1 MCGEFV
7 YTSGRGE
14 VAIHR
19 ACGHYCIT
27 VACDSVLQL
36 SRTLVIKK
44 SMFFGDKINRE
55 TLGRVSTMHASKMH
69 SSAKLSSVG
78 PRTGQRRRH

>member
-1 MCGEFV
+1 MSEDASSMCGEFV

-44 SMFFGDKINRE
+44 INV
-55 TLGRVSTMHASKMH
+55 LW
-69 SSAKLSSVG
+69 
-78 PRTGQRRRH
+78 